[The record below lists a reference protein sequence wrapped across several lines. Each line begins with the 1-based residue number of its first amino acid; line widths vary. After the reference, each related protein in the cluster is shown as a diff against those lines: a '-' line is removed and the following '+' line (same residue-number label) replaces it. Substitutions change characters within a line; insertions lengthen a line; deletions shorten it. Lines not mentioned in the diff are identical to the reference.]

1 MKTENL
7 ALRKPTWEQN
17 PWPNKEAFKTSNAV
31 DGKYSNSGANGG
43 ECTISLDNKTTTAEW
58 GVDLGSVV
66 SIIRIDIYYRTDS
79 FSMFH
84 INENVFLE

>member
-31 DGKYSNSGANGG
+31 DGKYSNRELVEANVR
-43 ECTISLDNKTTTAEW
+43 SP
-58 GVDLGSVV
+58 
-66 SIIRIDIYYRTDS
+66 
-79 FSMFH
+79 
-84 INENVFLE
+84 